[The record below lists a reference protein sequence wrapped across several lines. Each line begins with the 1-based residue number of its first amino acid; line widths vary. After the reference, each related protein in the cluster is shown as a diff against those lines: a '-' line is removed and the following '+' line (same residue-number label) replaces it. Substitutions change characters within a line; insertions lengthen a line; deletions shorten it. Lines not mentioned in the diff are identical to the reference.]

1 MPGRRPG
8 YDSCM
13 EPIPE
18 TLEAIEE
25 LDPYLDEGGLLEQLT
40 RVATGARA
48 VAPEIVGVSVAVR
61 AHGVTF
67 TLVATDDVTAA
78 LDGVQY
84 VASGPCVDGLAA
96 EQGVATT
103 AQDLL
108 SEPRWQAFGLASAA
122 AGVRSTLT
130 FPILNGGNVV
140 GTVNIYGGTE
150 DAFTGKHEELAEVF
164 GAWAPGAVA
173 NADLSFTTRRL
184 AAQAPELLRDQAVV
198 GTAAGVVA
206 AATNVDVG
214 TAEEYLKEA
223 ARRAGVPL
231 VKLARAVLDV
241 RRPGSR
247 S

>member
-1 MPGRRPG
+1 
-8 YDSCM
+8 M

-25 LDPYLDEGGLLEQLT
+25 LDPYLEDGGLLEQLT
-40 RVATGARA
+40 RVATMARV
-48 VAPEIVGVSVAVR
+48 VAPEIVGVSVAVQ
-61 AHGVTF
+61 AHDVTF

-84 VASGPCVDGLAA
+84 VANGPCVDGLAE

-103 AQDLL
+103 AEDLL
-108 SEPRWQAFGLASAA
+108 SEPRWHTFGLASAA

-130 FPILNGGNVV
+130 FPILNDGNVV

-150 DAFTGKHEELAEVF
+150 GAFTGKHEELATVF

-173 NADLSFTTRRL
+173 NADLSFSTRRL

-198 GTAAGVVA
+198 GAAAGIVA
-206 AATNVDVG
+206 AAANVGLG
-214 TAEEYLKEA
+214 TAEEYLREA
-223 ARRAGVPL
+223 ARRAGVSV
-231 VKLARAVLDV
+231 VKLSQAVLDV
-241 RRPGSR
+241 RKTS
-247 S
+247 